1 MATEWIKETAA
12 QVLPH
17 LVQCARLG
25 ETIVYGQLAKKRP
38 GMRHHRP
45 LPNVLCYIRDE
56 ICIPRGLPRL
66 SVIVVNKNCDFQA
79 KTTWKMELGVY
90 RKKDTLHGFMKK
102 GMRFAYK
109 GWKELLA
116 NMGLQPFG
124 INAARIKQRLKR

>member
-25 ETIVYGQLAKKRP
+25 ETIEYGQLAKKA

-66 SVIVVNKNCDFQA
+66 SVIVVNK
-79 KTTWKMELGVY
+79 ELRLPGENY
-90 RKKDTLHGFMKK
+90 LEDGTGCISKEGYLA
-102 GMRFAYK
+102 RFHEERDAVLAYK

-116 NMGLQPFG
+116 NMGLQPLG
-124 INAARIKQRLKR
+124 